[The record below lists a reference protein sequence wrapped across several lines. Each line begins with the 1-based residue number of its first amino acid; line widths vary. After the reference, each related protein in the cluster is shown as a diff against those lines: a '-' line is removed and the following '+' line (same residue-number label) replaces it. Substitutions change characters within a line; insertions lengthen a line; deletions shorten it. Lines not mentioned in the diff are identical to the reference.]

1 MTQIREVLEEKR
13 AVRIAYLSL
22 FLSLFIFGVKLT
34 AYLITNSVAVYSDAM
49 ESIVNI
55 ISATIALIGLKVALK
70 PPDTEHPYGHTKI
83 EYLIAILEAVF
94 ILCAAG
100 SIIWKAFQTFINPQS
115 IERVSQGLFL
125 LFIASFTNGIISLVA
140 YRQGKRENSP
150 ILIAH
155 AKHIFTD
162 VLTTIGVFLS
172 LIFVVILDLQ
182 ILDPMIALFIGFNI
196 LYMGYRLVKES
207 FNCLID
213 VSLPQE
219 KVTSIKNIINETI
232 EGHPKRSE
240 IYDVHDFKTRRA
252 GRKGFV
258 EFHLTVS
265 GDMSVRH
272 AHDICD
278 EIEKKIS
285 EKYKDISVTIHIE
298 PKDKD

>member
-1 MTQIREVLEEKR
+1 MTKIREVLEEKK
-13 AVRIAYLSL
+13 AVKIAYLSL
-22 FLSLFIFGVKLT
+22 FLSLFIFGVKLI
-34 AYLITNSVAVYSDAM
+34 AYLITNSVAIYSDAM

-55 ISATIALIGLKVALK
+55 ISAIIALVGLKIALK
-70 PPDTEHPYGHTKI
+70 PPDKEHPYGHTKI
-83 EYLIAILEAVF
+83 EYLVSILEAAF

-100 SIIWKAFQTFINPQS
+100 SIIWKAFQTFLNPQA
-115 IERVSQGLFL
+115 IERISQGLFL
-125 LFIASFTNGIISLVA
+125 LFVAGFTNGVISLIA

-172 LIFVVILDLQ
+172 LIFVVILDFKF
-182 ILDPMIALFIGFNI
+182 LDPVIALLIGINI
-196 LYMGYRLVKES
+196 LYLGYKLVKDS
-207 FNCLID
+207 FNCLMD

-232 EGHPKRSE
+232 EGHPKRSD

-265 GDMSVRH
+265 GDMSVKH
-272 AHDICD
+272 AHDICE
-278 EIEKKIS
+278 EIERKIS
-285 EKYKDISVTIHIE
+285 EKHRDITVTIHIE

>member
-1 MTQIREVLEEKR
+1 MTEIREVLKEKR
-13 AVRIAYLSL
+13 AVKIAYLSL
-22 FLSLFIFGVKLT
+22 FLSIFIFGVKLT

-70 PPDTEHPYGHTKI
+70 PPDKEHPYGHTKI
-83 EYLIAILEAVF
+83 EYLISILEAVF

-100 SIIWKAFQTFINPQS
+100 SIIWKAFQNFISPQS
-115 IERVSQGLFL
+115 IERVSQGLL
-125 LFIASFTNGIISLVA
+125 LLLVTSFTNAIISLLA
-140 YRQGKRENSP
+140 YRQGKKENSP

-162 VLTTIGVFLS
+162 VLTTIGVLLS
-172 LIFVVILDLQ
+172 LIFVVIFHLQ
-182 ILDPMIALFIGFNI
+182 ILDPVIALFIGLNI
-196 LYMGYRLVKES
+196 LYMGYKLVKES

-232 EGHPKRSE
+232 ESHTKRSE
-240 IYDVHDFKTRRA
+240 IYGVHDFKTRRA
-252 GRKGFV
+252 GRKDFV

>member
-1 MTQIREVLEEKR
+1 MTEIREVLEEKK
-13 AVRIAYLSL
+13 AIKIAYFSL
-22 FLSLFIFGVKLT
+22 FLSIFIFGVKLL

-55 ISATIALIGLKVALK
+55 ISATIALVGLKIALK
-70 PPDTEHPYGHTKI
+70 PPDKEHPYGHTKI
-83 EYLIAILEAVF
+83 EYLISILEAVF

-100 SIIWKAFQTFINPQS
+100 SILWKTFQAFINPQS

-125 LFIASFTNGIISLVA
+125 LFIAGFTNGIISFVA
-140 YRQGKRENSP
+140 YRQGKRESSP

-182 ILDPMIALFIGFNI
+182 ILDPVIALLIGLNI
-196 LYMGYRLVKES
+196 LYMGYKLVKES

-219 KVTSIKNIINETI
+219 KVVSIKNIINETI
-232 EGHPKRSE
+232 ETHPKRSD
-240 IYDVHDFKTRRA
+240 IHDIHDFKTRRA

-265 GDMSVRH
+265 GDMSVKH
-272 AHDICD
+272 AHEICD

-285 EKYKDISVTIHIE
+285 EKHKDISVTIHIE